1 MFMKVDV
8 NEGIK
13 LVIHKGEFGR
23 VGRIVG
29 AG

>member
-1 MFMKVDV
+1 MCMKVVV

-23 VGRIVG
+23 VGRIG